1 MSKLREVRVGV
12 KSPEAALTD
21 AVRVWK
27 RAEKGRFPRKPE
39 EGVYFADF
47 MTMARVLTP
56 RRLDLLLTLQTRGK
70 MTVRALAHHL
80 KRDYKNVHGDVQRLK
95 QTGLIETENGH
106 VHVPWKT
113 IRFETVLTAKPARRA
128 A

>member
-1 MSKLREVRVGV
+1 MSKQREVKVGV
-12 KSPEAALTD
+12 KTPEAALAD

-27 RAEKGRFPRKPE
+27 RAEKGRAPRKPIQ
-39 EGVYFADF
+39 GVYFADF
-47 MTMARVLTP
+47 VTMARILTP
-56 RRLDLLLTLQTRGK
+56 RRIDLLLTLQARGK
-70 MTVRALAHHL
+70 MTMRALAQLL

-95 QTGLIETENGH
+95 LTGLVETDNGR

-113 IRFETVLTAKPARRA
+113 IRFETVLTAKTTRRA

>member
-1 MSKLREVRVGV
+1 MSRQREVKVGI
-12 KSPEAALTD
+12 KTPEAALAD

-27 RAEKGRFPRKPE
+27 RAEKGRAPRKPVQ
-39 EGVYFADF
+39 GVYFADF
-47 MTMARVLTP
+47 VTMARVLTP
-56 RRLDLLLTLQTRGK
+56 RRIELLLTLQARGK
-70 MTVRALAHHL
+70 MTMRALAQLL

-95 QTGLIETENGH
+95 LTGLVETENGH

-113 IRFETVLTAKPARRA
+113 IRFETVLTAKTARRA